1 MVMAAS
7 APAVCEAEAEGDD
20 ADAVPVVVDLL
31 QAASARM
38 AAAPRAPA
46 PSQRRPL
53 RWKSCGAYMVSP
65 LRTAL
70 VRRRVVRRGREAGFP
85 PGIVSGGGITEL
97 PGRPCWAW
105 PRSPPARRATPPPS
119 ASPSP

>member
-7 APAVCEAEAEGDD
+7 ALAVCEAEAEGDD

-31 QAASARM
+31 QAASART

-53 RWKSCGAYMVSP
+53 RWKSCGVYMASP

-70 VRRRVVRRGREAGFP
+70 LVGVLY
-85 PGIVSGGGITEL
+85 GGGVRGDCHRVWSRDAI
-97 PGRPCWAW
+97 
-105 PRSPPARRATPPPS
+105 
-119 ASPSP
+119 

>member
-70 VRRRVVRRGREAGFP
+70 VRRRVVRRGREAGVSPGVVLGCGGTGVPRRRCRGGARALPP
-85 PGIVSGGGITEL
+85 PG
-97 PGRPCWAW
+97 P
-105 PRSPPARRATPPPS
+105 
-119 ASPSP
+119 